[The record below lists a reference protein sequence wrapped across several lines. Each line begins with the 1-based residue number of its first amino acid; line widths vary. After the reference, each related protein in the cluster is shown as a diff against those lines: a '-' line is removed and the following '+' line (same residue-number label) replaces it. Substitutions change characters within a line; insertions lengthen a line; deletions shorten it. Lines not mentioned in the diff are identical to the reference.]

1 MQTVQV
7 DQRPT
12 FIQMVMKQWNIH
24 VSRLDKFFDSLS
36 DEALLYEIAPGKNR
50 VIYLMGHLI
59 ASNDS
64 MVSLFGLGER
74 KYAHLDDA
82 FLKNPDK
89 SELEMPD
96 PTTLRKMWKDSNAEL
111 FAHFSKMDADDW
123 FSKHT
128 AMTDEDLVKE
138 PGRNKLSVVINRTNH
153 MAYHHGQLVLIKANA
168 D

>member
-1 MQTVQV
+1 MQTVQI
-7 DQRPT
+7 DQRQT
-12 FIQMVMKQWNIH
+12 FIQMVLKQWNIH
-24 VSRLDKFFDSLS
+24 VSRLDKFFDGVS

-64 MVSLFGLGER
+64 IVSLFGLGQR

-89 SELEMPD
+89 SNLEMPN
-96 PTTLRKMWKDSNAEL
+96 PATLRKMWKDSNAEL
-111 FAHFSKMDADDW
+111 TAHFSKMDTDDW

-128 AMTDEDLVKE
+128 AMTEEDFVKE

-153 MAYHHGQLVLIKANA
+153 MAYHLGQLVLVKKNA